1 MTVNRY
7 IVVRTDRI
15 GDLVLSLPV
24 AEAIKDGDPG
34 SEVHYVTSPHASEI
48 ARACPFIDGV
58 IEYDETSRDVRG
70 VLRLAR
76 EVKALKPAT
85 ALVLRPTL
93 KAAAA
98 IALAGVRRRV
108 GTAYRYYSFLFTK
121 TVKDHRKFAERHEAE
136 YNLRCLGAVL
146 DLKKR
151 SYVPVV
157 RVDESA
163 ESFAADALK
172 RMDLKHKG
180 FVIVHPGSGGSARN
194 LTAESYAGIADLVE
208 STFALRVLVTA
219 GRDEVSLVDQMDR
232 YRSARSLRLTGA
244 RRLLDLA
251 AVIREARLFIS
262 GSTGPMHL
270 AAAVGTPTLSFFS
283 PVRSCSPRRWGPVG
297 SAGTVIM
304 PPVPECPTCR
314 GEACEYFDC
323 MELVEEASVVESLRT
338 ALEGPF
344 DT

>member
-1 MTVNRY
+1 VNRY
-7 IVVRTDRI
+7 VVVRTDRI

-34 SEVHYVTSPHASEI
+34 SEVYYVTAPHTSEI
-48 ARACPFIDGV
+48 ARACPFVDGV
-58 IEYDETSRDVRG
+58 IEYDETSGDVSEIVG
-70 VLRLAR
+70 LAR
-76 EVKALKPAT
+76 AVRAVRPTT

-93 KAAAA
+93 KAAVA
-98 IALAGVRRRV
+98 IALAGVRQRV

-121 TVKDHRKFAERHEAE
+121 TVRDHRKFADRHEAE
-136 YNLRCLGAVL
+136 YNLRCLRAVM
-146 DLKKR
+146 DVKGR
-151 SYVPVV
+151 SYTPVV

-163 ESFAADALK
+163 RKFAAEALN
-172 RMDLKHKG
+172 RFDLEHKG

-194 LTAESYAGIADLVE
+194 LTLKSYARIADLVE

-219 GRDEVSLVDQMDR
+219 GKDEAALVDEVDR
-232 YRSARSLRLTGA
+232 YRSAEPLRLTGFA
-244 RRLLDLA
+244 RLLDLA
-251 AVIREARLFIS
+251 AVIGEARLFIS

-297 SAGTVIM
+297 PAGTVIM

-323 MELVEEASVVESLRT
+323 MSLVDEGRIRDTLRT
-338 ALEGPF
+338 ILEGPL